1 MAYTRA
7 QVRKLLNAGEIEIF
21 ESSRAEAVKEL
32 NALRLIVKVKRARTL
47 RDKYRD
53 LLKRQRLATRART
66 GSKAGNSGDANQR
79 TREKAEVFTEILER
93 LEKRLALVEATEARA
108 AKKESAE
115 RARLALAKKRAADA
129 ARAAK
134 RKAVAGS
141 TTAVQKTVGATRKK
155 GPQPT
160 TESAR
165 SARGVMQ
172 FKVAGQQRIRAHV
185 AAKGRRSQ
193 AKRDGR
199 G

>member
-1 MAYTRA
+1 MAYTRT

-32 NALRLIVKVKRARTL
+32 NAPRLIVKVKRARTL

-79 TREKAEVFTEILER
+79 TREKAEVFAEILER
-93 LEKRLALVEATEARA
+93 FEKRLALVEAAEARA

-115 RARLALAKKRAADA
+115 RARLVLSKKRAADA

-134 RKAVAGS
+134 RKAVAGA

-160 TESAR
+160 TESALT
-165 SARGVMQ
+165 ARGVMQ

>member
-1 MAYTRA
+1 MAYTRT
-7 QVRKLLNAGEIEIF
+7 QLRKLLNAGEIEIF
-21 ESSRAEAVKEL
+21 ESSRAEAIKEL
-32 NALRLIVKVKRARTL
+32 NAPRLIVKVKRARTL

-79 TREKAEVFTEILER
+79 TREKTEVFAEILER
-93 LEKRLALVEATEARA
+93 LEGRLALVEAAEARA
-108 AKKESAE
+108 TKKESADAARVAKKESA
-115 RARLALAKKRAADA
+115 DA
-129 ARAAK
+129 ARVAK

-141 TTAVQKTVGATRKK
+141 TPAAKRTVGVTTKK
-155 GPQPT
+155 VPQPT
-160 TESAR
+160 TERAR
-165 SARGVMQ
+165 AAHGVMQ